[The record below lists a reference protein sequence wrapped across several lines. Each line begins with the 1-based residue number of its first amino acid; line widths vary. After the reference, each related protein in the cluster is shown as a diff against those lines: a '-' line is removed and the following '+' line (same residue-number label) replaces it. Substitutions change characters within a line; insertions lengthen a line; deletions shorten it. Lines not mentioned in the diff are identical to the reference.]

1 MKKIIL
7 LLTTILVFIHSDAL
21 AQISA
26 KDIVSKMGRGI
37 NLGNTLSAPIEGNW
51 ADPVKKTYFEDVA
64 NAGFKTVRIP
74 IRFDKYTTALSEV
87 NYTDANGDYTGS
99 VSDYAID
106 KFYLDRIEEVISWA
120 LEYKLYAI
128 IDVHGDKWFWE
139 SFKSNSEYYK
149 TGNDLKAAI
158 DRFLAIWTAIS
169 QRFSDYPEQLL
180 FEIMNEP
187 YFAMDAEQVTQTN
200 LDILKIIRKTN
211 PNRNIIITGGGKNS
225 WESVMTIKEELL
237 KSDSFLIA
245 TFHYYKP
252 SHFTKSS
259 REGFDDFE
267 WGTDEDK
274 SQIDLNFEA
283 VADWSKTNDIPILL
297 GEFGADN
304 EGGYNYYKKN
314 YKCFG
319 GPTKE
324 SRERYYEY
332 LANKAIKLGF
342 CFTVWD
348 AGEKSSKTI
357 YLASSRSWVENI
369 KKAVLGNN
377 SISTKELP
385 NNYNCTVFPNPCTGT
400 LHINSNTDFKWI
412 YINNQKGILVKKI
425 SKNIFNADMSELPT
439 GFYYIAVYFKDNRK
453 KVFKI
458 LKAK

>member
-1 MKKIIL
+1 MKKIL
-7 LLTTILVFIHSDAL
+7 LVLTIFFTFIQNDAL

-26 KDIVSKMGRGI
+26 QDIVLKMGRGI

-51 ADPVKKTYFEDVA
+51 ADPVKKSYFEDVA

-74 IRFDKYTTALSEV
+74 IRFDKHTTALSEV
-87 NYTDANGDYTGS
+87 NYTGNNGEYAGS
-99 VSDYAID
+99 ISDYSID
-106 KFYLDRIEEVISWA
+106 KSYLDRIEEVISWA

-139 SFKSNSEYYK
+139 SFKPNSEYYK

-158 DRFLAIWTAIS
+158 DRFRAIWTAIS
-169 QRFSDYPEQLL
+169 QRFSDYPGQLL

-187 YFAMDAEQVTQTN
+187 YFAMDAEQVNQTN
-200 LDILKIIRKTN
+200 IDILKIIRKTN
-211 PNRNIIITGGGKNS
+211 PTRNIIITGGGKNS
-225 WESVMTIKEELL
+225 WETVMTIKQELL
-237 KSDSFLIA
+237 NSDSFLIA

-252 SHFTKSS
+252 NHFTKSS

-274 SQIDLNFEA
+274 AQIDLNFEA
-283 VADWSKTNDIPILL
+283 VANWSKSNNTPVLL

-304 EGGYNYYKKN
+304 EGGYNYYKKK
-314 YKCFG
+314 YKGFG

-332 LANKAIKLGF
+332 LANKAIDLGF

-377 SISTKELP
+377 SISTNEFQ
-385 NNYNCTVFPNPCTGT
+385 NNLNCTVFPNPCTGT
-400 LHINSNTDFKWI
+400 LHIISNTEVKWVNI
-412 YINNQKGILVKKI
+412 YNTKGVLVINK
-425 SKNIFNADMSELPT
+425 SKNIFNVDLGELSP

-458 LKAK
+458 LKTG